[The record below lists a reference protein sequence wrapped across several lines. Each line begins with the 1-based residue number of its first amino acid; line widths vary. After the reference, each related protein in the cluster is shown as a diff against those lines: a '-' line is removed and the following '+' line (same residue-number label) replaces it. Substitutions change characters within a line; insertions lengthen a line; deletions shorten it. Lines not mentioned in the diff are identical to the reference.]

1 MTVHIQGI
9 TKSFASEQKPAV
21 RNVTFTAPEGR
32 VTSLLGPSGSGK
44 STLLRI
50 IAGLESADRGSIR
63 IGSRDMTTVPPRDRE
78 LGLVFQNYALFENM
92 TVAKN
97 IAFGL
102 EVRGAKSRDVAPRV
116 TELLAL
122 IQLEAFANRYPKQLS
137 GGQKQRVALARALAP
152 RPKVLLL
159 DEPFGALDTKVR
171 VELRNWLH
179 RFHEQTHVTTLL
191 VTHDQEEALE
201 LSDHVVILKDGEVE
215 QAGSAHELY
224 DRPKTPFV
232 ASFLG
237 GASVVHSRYLPSGS
251 VPPAGNG
258 ADSSHMTACV
268 RPHDVKL
275 LRETREHEGSAA
287 GLIQRLVRVG
297 GYVKLTLE
305 LDDGS
310 TLEAEISHEEAEQLN
325 LRKGERV
332 GFDFARTCLFFEDYA
347 I

>member
-1 MTVHIQGI
+1 MTVVVQGI
-9 TKSFASEQKPAV
+9 TKAFVKGQKPAV
-21 RNVTFTAPEGR
+21 RDVSFVAPEGR
-32 VTSLLGPSGSGK
+32 ITSLLGPSGSGK

-50 IAGLESADRGSIR
+50 VAGLETADGGTIR
-63 IGSRDMTTVPPRDRE
+63 IGQKDMTRVPARDRE
-78 LGLVFQNYALFENM
+78 IGLVFQNYALFENM
-92 TVAKN
+92 SVAKN

-102 EVRGAKSRDVAPRV
+102 EVRGKKPGDIAPRV
-116 TELLAL
+116 RELLAL
-122 IQLEAFANRYPKQLS
+122 IQLEAYADRLPTQLS
-137 GGQKQRVALARALAP
+137 GGQKQRVALARALASQ
-152 RPKVLLL
+152 PKVLLL

-179 RFHEQTHVTTLL
+179 RFHEHAHVTTLL

-224 DRPKTPFV
+224 DRPRTPFV

-237 GASVVHSRYLPSGS
+237 GASVVPARYLRGNST
-251 VPPAGNG
+251 PPEAY
-258 ADSSHMTACV
+258 AEDSSRMTACV
-268 RPHDVKL
+268 RPHDVKIL
-275 LRETREHEGSAA
+275 KETREHKNSAV

-310 TLEAEISHEEAEQLN
+310 TLEAEITYEEASQLDLN
-325 LRKGERV
+325 KGERV
-332 GFDFARTCLFFEDYA
+332 GFDFSRTCLFFEDYA